1 MRLSTTPIN
10 LNKRM
15 NKKSRKTNRSISD
28 ENVKERTSLNE
39 NGMYMR
45 NRPNV
50 VTRNPNLV
58 SKQVSSCVRSLDLR
72 VNP

>member
-1 MRLSTTPIN
+1 MRLSTTPLN
-10 LNKRM
+10 LNKRT

-50 VTRNPNLV
+50 VRRNPNLV
-58 SKQVSSCVRSLDLR
+58 LKQVSSCVRSLDLR

>member
-1 MRLSTTPIN
+1 MN
-10 LNKRM
+10 LNKRT

>member
-1 MRLSTTPIN
+1 MRLSTTPMN
-10 LNKRM
+10 LNKRT

-28 ENVKERTSLNE
+28 ENVKERISLNE
-39 NGMYMR
+39 NDMYMR

>member
-10 LNKRM
+10 LDKRT

-45 NRPNV
+45 NRPNF

-58 SKQVSSCVRSLDLR
+58 PKQVSSCVRSLDLR